1 MRDILA
7 EIVAQK
13 RNIVAEAKARL
24 HSGEIPFGK
33 LLLTK
38 LRNFLGYDEGGAFYS
53 RARLRD
59 RSYQVLALYSNIWYY
74 ALGLLALWGAWRVY
88 RAGVRST
95 ALLAPLYVIGLTL
108 AQLLV
113 EVSARYHYSIVP
125 MLILLAA
132 FSYTRPL
139 KREEA

>member
-1 MRDILA
+1 M
-7 EIVAQK
+7 
-13 RNIVAEAKARL
+13 
-24 HSGEIPFGK
+24 
-33 LLLTK
+33 
-38 LRNFLGYDEGGAFYS
+38 
-53 RARLRD
+53 
-59 RSYQVLALYSNIWYY
+59 LALYSNIWYY

-132 FSYTRPL
+132 FSYTRPR